1 MIQQMHPED
10 LKTIWQCAECGRN
23 FVFYSDVEFH
33 KAEFNHSKMISLDFP
48 ARRGS
53 KAPVGF
59 TRGQSTLAFR
69 LADGAMARVMIEYKY
84 YPSSDDIS
92 YVEVT
97 YSDKRLEYMIEGNPR
112 MIRNIDSY
120 LRRRLVPQSYRSVGL
135 K

>member
-10 LKTIWQCAECGRN
+10 LKKIWQCGECGRN
-23 FVFYSDVEFH
+23 FVFYSDVELH
-33 KAEFNHSKMISLDFP
+33 KAQFNHSKMISLDFP
-48 ARRGS
+48 AHSGS
-53 KAPVGF
+53 KAPAGF
-59 TRGQSTLAFR
+59 MRGQSTLAFR

-97 YSDKRLEYMIEGNPR
+97 YSDKRLKYMIEGNPR

-120 LRRRLVPQSYRSVGL
+120 LRRRLICQSDRSVGL

>member
-1 MIQQMHPED
+1 MLRQMHPED
-10 LKTIWQCAECGRN
+10 LKTIWQCGECGQN

-33 KAEFNHSKMISLDFP
+33 KSEFNHSKMISLDFL

-59 TRGQSTLAFR
+59 TRGRTTLAFR

-84 YPSSDDIS
+84 YPSTDDIS
-92 YVEVT
+92 YVEVA

-112 MIRNIDSY
+112 MIINIDSY
-120 LRRRLVPQSYRSVGL
+120 LRRRLVRQSDRSVGL

>member
-1 MIQQMHPED
+1 MHPED
-10 LKTIWQCAECGRN
+10 LKKIWQCGECGRN

-33 KAEFNHSKMISLDFP
+33 KAEFNHSKMISSDFP
-48 ARRGS
+48 AGRGS
-53 KAPVGF
+53 KKAPAGF
-59 TRGQSTLAFR
+59 TRGQTTLAFR

-112 MIRNIDSY
+112 IIRNIDSY
-120 LRRRLVPQSYRSVGL
+120 LRRTLIRQSDRSVGL

>member
-1 MIQQMHPED
+1 MIEQMHPRD
-10 LKTIWQCAECGRN
+10 LKTIWQCRECGRN

-53 KAPVGF
+53 KAPAGF
-59 TRGQSTLAFR
+59 IRGQTKLAFR
-69 LADGAMARVMIEYKY
+69 LPDGATARVMIEYKY

-92 YVEVT
+92 YVGVT

-120 LRRRLVPQSYRSVGL
+120 LRRRLICQSDRSVGL